1 MVNLRLTAETFQG
14 KNYSENMQNYVF
26 MCVPVAILLYWY
38 IYYAVCSNCSNIH
51 VASREF
57 SQN

>member
-26 MCVPVAILLYWY
+26 MCVFP
-38 IYYAVCSNCSNIH
+38 
-51 VASREF
+51 
-57 SQN
+57 